1 MNISKKKVQLITG
14 LVNTLL
20 GTNIS
25 HEKSILNL
33 EDDFPFPQVGYVN
46 FLEGIGLHRDKSQDF
61 VPQRWKGF
69 VFRSK
74 PGLHPMRRG
83 EQKKRRNLQCQME
96 GWDCWWSAWNILKS
110 LKSSLQAWFALRRW
124 CAKFWKYGCSILQ
137 PLPASFRP
145 HMLICHCFSEI
156 FSHAKLAKKTCFA
169 NECLIQRFAPC
180 SSTMPEKNLQKL
192 Q

>member
-110 LKSSLQAWFALRRW
+110 LKSSLQAWFAL
-124 CAKFWKYGCSILQ
+124 SIGV
-137 PLPASFRP
+137 PNFENMAAASYSLCRLLSDHICWYVIVSQRSF
-145 HMLICHCFSEI
+145 HMPS
-156 FSHAKLAKKTCFA
+156 
-169 NECLIQRFAPC
+169 
-180 SSTMPEKNLQKL
+180 
-192 Q
+192 

>member
-1 MNISKKKVQLITG
+1 MERI
-14 LVNTLL
+14 
-20 GTNIS
+20 
-25 HEKSILNL
+25 
-33 EDDFPFPQVGYVN
+33 F
-46 FLEGIGLHRDKSQDF
+46 
-61 VPQRWKGF
+61 
-69 VFRSK
+69 FRSK

-83 EQKKRRNLQCQME
+83 EQQKKRRNLQCQME

-169 NECLIQRFAPC
+169 NECLIQRFASC
-180 SSTMPEKNLQKL
+180 SSTMPEKTYKNCNSATQNMLCLHTLQFMHL
-192 Q
+192 LICCLSLWRLI